1 MVGCRR
7 GQPHGLVPVRAAC
20 LPHDEGAGPAGRAD
34 HQQWVGIRAC
44 AAAQLNTLRLDQAR
58 VLTGLTRSISL
69 DGREYNIACGQID
82 IGNAATTRNEDTARG
97 RLQASGLVEAEA
109 RIDVRDVAKGVLY
122 MAELPPEANVLFM
135 TVMANKMPYV
145 GRG

>member
-1 MVGCRR
+1 MDGCRR
-7 GQPHGLVPVRAAC
+7 GQSDRLVPMRPAR
-20 LPHDEGAGPAGRAD
+20 LPHDEGAGPAGRPH
-34 HQQWVGIRAC
+34 HQQRLGVGAC
-44 AAAQLNTLRLDQAR
+44 AAAQLDTLRLDQAR
-58 VLTGLTRSISL
+58 ADRIDPLAVPGRTGVQHRLRP
-69 DGREYNIACGQID
+69 DRYRQRRD
-82 IGNAATTRNEDTARG
+82 EDTARG
-97 RLQASGLVEAEA
+97 RLQASGRVEAEA